1 MTPDDF
7 IPNQWYPIFDS
18 SKLKRRKPVGITR
31 LGERLVLW
39 RDSSGAAVCMTDR
52 CPHRAAQLSLGWV
65 RDDCLVCPFHGL
77 RFDSAGRCV
86 LIPANGEGQ
95 PVPRGFDLPTRQVR
109 EAHGLIWYWYGE
121 SATRRGNPVVSR
133 SAGSRSANQLRAAR
147 LSRLIPA
154 RDGEPRRHASRAV
167 RSSSDNS
174 RRRNS
179 RRSAGSAARRR
190 CHSNEGLA
198 ASRTIWL
205 DAADLQLHLR
215 DSFTHPRDDRVRPR
229 DTVCRQR
236 DADRSRPYVAV
247 GAIWAGLYSRMAGRQ
262 SHRAAGCEV
271 RHGVGVHASGH
282 ADARKPAA
290 QST

>member
-18 SKLKRRKPVGITR
+18 SKLNRRKPIGIMR

-39 RDSSGAAVCMTDR
+39 RDGSGTAVCMADR
-52 CPHRAAQLSLGWV
+52 CSHRAAQLSLGWV

-95 PVPRGFDLPTRQVR
+95 PVSRGFDLPTRQIR
-109 EAHGLIWYWYGE
+109 EEHGLIWYWYGE
-121 SATRRGNPVVSR
+121 SEPAAEIPWFPG

-147 LSRLIPA
+147 VSRLISA
-154 RDGEPRRHASRAV
+154 RDGEPRRHASCAV
-167 RSSSDNS
+167 RSSSDHS
-174 RRRNS
+174 RGGYS
-179 RRSAGSAARRR
+179 CPSAGGATRWR

-205 DAADLQLHLR
+205 DAADLQLHIR
-215 DSFTHPRDDRVRPR
+215 ASFTNPRDD
-229 DTVCRQR
+229 
-236 DADRSRPYVAV
+236 
-247 GAIWAGLYSRMAGRQ
+247 
-262 SHRAAGCEV
+262 
-271 RHGVGVHASGH
+271 
-282 ADARKPAA
+282 
-290 QST
+290 

>member
-18 SKLKRRKPVGITR
+18 SKLNRRKPVGIMR

-39 RDSSGAAVCMTDR
+39 RDARGEAVCMTDR
-52 CPHRAAQLSLGWV
+52 CPHRAAQISLGWV

-95 PVPRGFDLPTRQVR
+95 PVPRGFDLSTRPDPRGAWSHLVLVR
-109 EAHGLIWYWYGE
+109 RIR
-121 SATRRGNPVVSR
+121 TRCGNPVVPG
-133 SAGSRSANQLRAAR
+133 SAGAKCANQLRAAR
-147 LSRLIPA
+147 VSRLISA
-154 RDGEPRRHASRAV
+154 RDGEPRRHASCAV
-167 RSSSDNS
+167 RSSSDHS
-174 RRRNS
+174 RRGNS

-205 DAADLQLHLR
+205 DAADLQLHIR
-215 DSFTHPRDDRVRPR
+215 ASFTNPRDDRGRPGNTVRSE
-229 DTVCRQR
+229 R
-236 DADRSRPYVAV
+236 DAY
-247 GAIWAGLYSRMAGRQ
+247 
-262 SHRAAGCEV
+262 
-271 RHGVGVHASGH
+271 
-282 ADARKPAA
+282 
-290 QST
+290 